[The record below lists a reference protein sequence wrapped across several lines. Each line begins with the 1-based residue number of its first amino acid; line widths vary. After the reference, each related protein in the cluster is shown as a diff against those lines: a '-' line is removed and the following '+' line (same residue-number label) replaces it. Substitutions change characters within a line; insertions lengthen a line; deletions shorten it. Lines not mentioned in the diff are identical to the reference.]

1 MAPKKGDGA
10 SSSPQHETFTRSLWA
25 FRSAGRLDSERSRG
39 TDLDKTADST
49 KDDEQARAIAW
60 RETDMATHFANVVN
74 VQGTRE
80 QVDLFFGTNRTWNV
94 TDVSQV
100 VVDLSNRIILTP
112 LAAKRLLSVL
122 GGVLAEYET
131 RHGRL
136 DLEA

>member
-1 MAPKKGDGA
+1 
-10 SSSPQHETFTRSLWA
+10 
-25 FRSAGRLDSERSRG
+25 
-39 TDLDKTADST
+39 LDKTADST

>member
-1 MAPKKGDGA
+1 MQDG
-10 SSSPQHETFTRSLWA
+10 S
-25 FRSAGRLDSERSRG
+25 
-39 TDLDKTADST
+39 DST
-49 KDDEQARAIAW
+49 KSRAIIW
-60 RETDMATHFANVVN
+60 REDEMVTQFANVVN

-94 TDVSQV
+94 SEDSDV

-122 GGVLAEYET
+122 TGVLGEYES

-136 DLEA
+136 DIES